1 VIDVLLL
8 LILVGYTVSGYRQ
21 GLVVSAMSLVGF
33 LGGGALAVW
42 LLPKVLGGWLG
53 STSTTDVRSSLVLV
67 GGVLVAAAA
76 GQGVLGAVGA
86 RLRGHVHLDAARFVD
101 SALGAVASLV
111 AISLLM
117 WFVTGA
123 IRGVAGPVSRAIGRS
138 HVVAAL
144 DDVVPARTA
153 DLFSGF
159 RSLLDRNGFPQVF
172 ENLGPERILPID
184 PPAQG
189 VTATKGVAAAA
200 RSIVKITGIAQSCS
214 RSQEG
219 SGWVVAPGRVVT
231 NAHVVAGEST
241 EQVRVGGTGP
251 SYTARVVVFDPKRD
265 LAILSVPGL
274 VAPTLEQ
281 GSDVGRGVSAVVAG
295 FPENGPYRLDPA
307 RVREVLTAT
316 GNDIYDKPGIA
327 RQVYSLYA
335 KVRPGNSGGPLL
347 NTAGHVIGI
356 VFATSLDDPNTGYA
370 LTLHEAQ
377 PVLAQAS
384 ASTPVSTGHCAAG

>member
-1 VIDVLLL
+1 VIDILLL
-8 LILVGYTVSGYRQ
+8 IILVGYTVSGYRQ
-21 GLVVSAMSLVGF
+21 GLVVSVMSLVGF

-53 STSTTDVRSSLVLV
+53 SSSTTDMRTSLVLI
-67 GGVLVAAAA
+67 GGVLLAAGA
-76 GQGVLGAVGA
+76 GQGVVGA
-86 RLRGHVHLDAARFVD
+86 LGVRLRGQVTLTSARHLD
-101 SALGAVASLV
+101 SILGAVASLV

-144 DDVVPARTA
+144 DDVVPADTA
-153 DLFSGF
+153 QLFTGF
-159 RSLLDRNGFPQVF
+159 RSLLDRGGFPRVF

-184 PPAQG
+184 PPDAG
-189 VTATKGVAAAA
+189 IVGTKAVRAAAG
-200 RSIVKITGIAQSCS
+200 SIVKITGVADSCS

-219 SGWVVAPGRVVT
+219 SGWVVAPQRVVT
-231 NAHVVAGEST
+231 NAHVVAGEDVQ
-241 EQVRVGGTGP
+241 QVRIGGTGP
-251 SYTARVVVFDPKRD
+251 AYAARVVVFDPKRD
-265 LAILSVPGL
+265 LAILAVPGL
-274 VAPTLEQ
+274 PAPALDR

-295 FPENGPYRLDPA
+295 FPQNGPYRLDPA
-307 RVREVLTAT
+307 RVREVITAT
-316 GNDIYDKPGIA
+316 GNDIYDRPGIA

-347 NTAGHVIGI
+347 NTSGHVIGI
-356 VFATSLDDPNTGYA
+356 VFATSLDDPKTGYA
-370 LTLHEAQ
+370 LTLQEAK

-384 ASTPVSTGHCAAG
+384 ASTPVSTGRCAAG